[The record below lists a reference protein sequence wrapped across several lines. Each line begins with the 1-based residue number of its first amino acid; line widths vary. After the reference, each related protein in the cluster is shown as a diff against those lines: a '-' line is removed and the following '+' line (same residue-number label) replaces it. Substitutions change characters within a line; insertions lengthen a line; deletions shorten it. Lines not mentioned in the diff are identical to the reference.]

1 MFKSKVLVVTVNQ
14 GKETLAS
21 AYFHWSASPES
32 SIELTKTILDFENG
46 FDIKNQKLKA
56 VQILEST
63 SAGFESDTMDVLK
76 KEFQE
81 IKNIKF
87 NKVISRTEGIIEI
100 EQDKINE
107 HLSKAKDVIS
117 IDLDSRTIKLDTLKN
132 LGSELDLN
140 IEKLSF
146 EDFLNKYEEIK
157 NYIDILENSQISIE
171 R

>member
-1 MFKSKVLVVTVNQ
+1 MSKVLVVTVNQ

-63 SAGFESDTMDVLK
+63 SAGFESDTMDLLK

-81 IKNIKF
+81 FKNIKF
-87 NKVISRTEGIIEI
+87 NKVISRIEGVIEI
-100 EQDKINE
+100 EQAKINE

>member
-1 MFKSKVLVVTVNQ
+1 MSKVLVVTVNQ

-63 SAGFESDTMDVLK
+63 NAGFEGDTMDVLK

-81 IKNIKF
+81 FKNIKF

-100 EQDKINE
+100 EQAKINE

>member
-1 MFKSKVLVVTVNQ
+1 MSKVLVVTVNQ
-14 GKETLAS
+14 GKEPLAS

-63 SAGFESDTMDVLK
+63 SAGFESDTMDLLK

-81 IKNIKF
+81 FKNIKF

-100 EQDKINE
+100 EQAKINE